1 MRKTEKDGSNMKTET
16 WVRLAAIGICT
27 VCAAV
32 GGYVLIRYFS
42 TILLPFAVA
51 ALIASVL
58 RPAAAHLRR
67 RTRLPEKLGGTL
79 LILSAVSVLAL
90 GIITLGDFLY
100 EGAKDTIA
108 SLMETLDDAENPLRR
123 IASLADSWGG
133 MPLSDKEELRTLSE
147 MISEAL
153 RETVSTASA
162 ALTGFATSLIM
173 GLPKGILSVVVGVI
187 ALFYLF
193 FDASGVISQT
203 RFFLSEKSLTRLKAG
218 LIRVREAVGRCMR
231 AYLLLTL
238 LTFSELLAGMLLL
251 NVRRPV
257 LIAFVIALVDLM
269 PVLGAGT
276 VLIPW
281 SILAFASG
289 DMFRGIGLLILF
301 IAMYG
306 VRQFAEPR
314 IVGDT
319 IGVHP
324 FFMLLAAYVGFRLF
338 GLGGVLLVPIL
349 LYVARAAITEMAR
362 EL

>member
-1 MRKTEKDGSNMKTET
+1 MKTET

-27 VCAAV
+27 VCAAAV
-32 GGYVLIRYFS
+32 GYVLIRYFS
-42 TILLPFAVA
+42 GILLPFAVA

-58 RPAAAHLRR
+58 RPAASRLRQ
-67 RTRLPEKLGGTL
+67 RTKLPEKLGGTL
-79 LILSAVSVLAL
+79 LILSAV
-90 GIITLGDFLY
+90 GILSFGIFTLGEFLY

-108 SLMETLDDAENPLRR
+108 SLMETLDDEGNPLRR

-133 MPLSDKEELRTLSE
+133 ISLSDKEELRTLSE
-147 MISEAL
+147 MLSEAL
-153 RETVSTASA
+153 RETVTTASA
-162 ALTGFATSLIM
+162 ALTGFATSLIV
-173 GLPKGILSVVVGVI
+173 GLPKVLLSVLVGVI

-193 FDASGVISQT
+193 FDASGVLSQM
-203 RFFLSEKSLTRLKAG
+203 RFFLSENSLARLKTG
-218 LIRVREAVGRCMR
+218 MIRIREAVGRCMR

-238 LTFSELLAGMLLL
+238 LTFSELLAGMLIL
-251 NVRRPV
+251 NVGRPV
-257 LIAFVIALVDLM
+257 LAAFVVALVDLL
-269 PVLGAGT
+269 PVLGVGT

-281 SILAFASG
+281 SILAFIGG
-289 DMFRGIGLLILF
+289 DMFRGVGLLILF
-301 IAMYG
+301 IAMYA

-324 FFMLLAAYVGFRLF
+324 FFMLIAVFAGFRLF

-349 LYVARAAITEMAR
+349 LYVAKAAITEMAR